1 MTLIKNK
8 SLGPKESGQKYRDG
22 FSNFIN
28 NTMTKEK
35 LIEDNSKLS
44 NLPTHI
50 YSGHQDFSKKVVDF
64 IPTKRTVEEKKI
76 DPNET

>member
-1 MTLIKNK
+1 
-8 SLGPKESGQKYRDG
+8 
-22 FSNFIN
+22 
-28 NTMTKEK
+28 MTKEK
-35 LIEDNSKLS
+35 FIEDNSKLS

-50 YSGHQDFSKKVVDF
+50 YSGHQEFSKKVVDF